1 MLAFDTSCQLGAL
14 LGIQVVGVGVDEP
27 RVPWEL
33 TNEKLCARITEAYR
47 VRNMARASGDAAE
60 AVLVEEAMDWFL
72 DLLSERMRGQELDE
86 GR

>member
-1 MLAFDTSCQLGAL
+1 MGD
-14 LGIQVVGVGVDEP
+14 P

-33 TNEKLCARITEAYR
+33 TNEKLCAHIAEAYR
-47 VRNMARASGDAAE
+47 VRNMALASGDAAE

-72 DLLSERMRGQELDE
+72 DLLSERMRAQEHDE